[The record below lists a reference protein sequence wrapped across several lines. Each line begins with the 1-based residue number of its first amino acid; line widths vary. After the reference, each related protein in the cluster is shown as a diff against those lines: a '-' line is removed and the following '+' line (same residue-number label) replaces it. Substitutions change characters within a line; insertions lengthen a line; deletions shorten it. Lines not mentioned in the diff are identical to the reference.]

1 MKMLNL
7 SNGMSADMWLEL
19 SPIKQETSI
28 QNEQETQSE
37 SVTDCNTSRN
47 EALKNMKTPQN
58 NQCLT
63 CLKCFSAPSKLRRH
77 VLTHTNHRPFGC
89 RFCAKTFRQLPHL
102 KVHLATH
109 LSEST
114 GKMCPAFQYSPCGS
128 STQRLQENQTFGE
141 KQEPCVTT
149 ESADNYVNVNDS
161 FPIPPWNTQSVTENC
176 NGKKRIYDCPICLK
190 RFGAPSKLKRHYLIH
205 TDQRPFPCSICGHAF
220 RQLSNLK
227 IHIRAHT
234 DCKKKTAPFQSHR
247 FNSLPLPEYSVSNSG
262 LKHSTY
268 NCLARTFRSYAPK
281 HLSLQQSNTCST
293 DKPKSAATDLI
304 KTESGTASIT
314 VSKYVSERGLKMI
327 KYPQGY
333 WCLTCSKCF
342 KAPSKLKRHILIHT
356 GQKPFK
362 CTVCAKAFQQK
373 AYLKIHKCKAEFRT
387 EPNSCLRDD
396 QYAQNIVKQSPG
408 APNAAGDVVKTRQQG
423 DTIVDKINS
432 VHDVS
437 FFGPEVRS
445 FSSGCTTNAV
455 TPAEKRIPPTSES
468 SKLLCMLQLKKN
480 GGYQCRI
487 CLKIFR
493 FPSKLTRHLFIHM
506 DIKPYTCNV
515 CRMSFRQLCHLQ
527 RHLRVHMAK
536 RQNPLSLDE
545 DTEKYRT
552 KSPTPGDIA
561 EMSESFNGTKNC
573 KQDGRSILL
582 PQTFDSILTETKKYQ
597 KLDQTVPSQSLFLT
611 EPFESCTTGIES
623 SETLRNDKVQVETSS
638 PMYIKLKGNGVN
650 QCSVC
655 LKNFQFPSKLA
666 RHFLS
671 HTGTRQFKCH
681 MCLKSFRQRCH
692 LQCHQSVHKKRGQNV
707 IAGKHLEQQSMVS
720 FGNDEISEDQVF
732 VGAEDFITVQQDQV
746 AEDILSQKM
755 NPEEF
760 HQSGGCSDS
769 SGTSNLEN
777 VEIKSEVIFRC
788 NDKSVCELLI
798 HKTDISMLVEK
809 RTSDIMPFGR
819 VSDCPPTTD
828 SSSHYCASEQST
840 EEECS
845 RDMDDVI
852 EDCAIVDTHTV
863 KYVPDSYMPRL
874 HQYQQ
879 IEPSQVPGLKD
890 DVVQEHL
897 DSQVPIG
904 RFVEPPND
912 LPICP
917 GCSQCFPTLK
927 TLHAHKCA
935 IKCPEETITKSHQ
948 CDICFKVFGAPSKL
962 KRHCVIHT
970 GQKPFQCTQCV
981 KSFTQSSNL
990 KRHML
995 SHS

>member
-7 SNGMSADMWLEL
+7 SNGMPADTWLEL
-19 SPIKQETSI
+19 SPVKQETSL

-37 SVTDCNTSRN
+37 SMTDCNTSRN
-47 EALKNMKTPQN
+47 DVLENMKTPQN

-63 CLKCFSAPSKLRRH
+63 CLKCFSAPSKLKRH

-109 LSEST
+109 LSERT

-128 STQRLQENQTFGE
+128 STPPLQENQECGG
-141 KQEPCVTT
+141 KQELCLTT
-149 ESADNYVNVNDS
+149 EIADNYVYANVYSMEVMDIN
-161 FPIPPWNTQSVTENC
+161 QSVTENC

-205 TDQRPFPCSICGHAF
+205 TDQRPFPCSICCHAF

-227 IHIRAHT
+227 VHIRAHT
-234 DCKKKTAPFQSHR
+234 DSKKNTSPFQSYR
-247 FNSLPLPEYSVSNSG
+247 FNSLPLPTYSVSNSR

-268 NCLARTFRSYAPK
+268 NCLARTFRSYSPK

-293 DKPKSAATDLI
+293 DKPKSTATDLI
-304 KTESGTASIT
+304 KTESDTASIT
-314 VSKYVSERGLKMI
+314 VPKYVSERYLKMI

-333 WCLTCSKCF
+333 RCPTCSKCF
-342 KAPSKLKRHILIHT
+342 KALSKLKRHILIHT
-356 GQKPFK
+356 GRKPFK

-373 AYLKIHKCKAEFRT
+373 AYLKIHKCKAEYRT
-387 EPNSCLRDD
+387 EHNSSLRDG
-396 QYAQNIVKQSPG
+396 QYAQNIIKQSPG
-408 APNAAGDVVKTRQQG
+408 APNAAEDVVKTRQQG
-423 DTIVDKINS
+423 NATVDKINS
-432 VHDVS
+432 IHDVS
-437 FFGPEVRS
+437 FFGPEVR
-445 FSSGCTTNAV
+445 FVSSGCSPNAV
-455 TPAEKRIPPTSES
+455 TAAEKIIPPTSES
-468 SKLLCMLQLKKN
+468 SKLLCMLRLKKN

-487 CLKIFR
+487 CLKIFC
-493 FPSKLTRHLFIHM
+493 FPSKLIRHLFIHT
-506 DIKPYTCNV
+506 DIRPYTCIV
-515 CRMSFRQLCHLQ
+515 CRMTFRQLCHLQ

-561 EMSESFNGTKNC
+561 DMSESFSGTKNC
-573 KQDGRSILL
+573 KQDGGSIPL
-582 PQTFDSILTETKKYQ
+582 PQTLDSILNKKYQ
-597 KLDQTVPSQSLFLT
+597 KLDQIVPSQSLILA
-611 EPFESCTTGIES
+611 EPFESCTAGIES
-623 SETLRNDKVQVETSS
+623 SDALRNDKVQIGTSS
-638 PMYIKLKGNGVN
+638 PMYVKLQRKGVN
-650 QCSVC
+650 RCSIC

-681 MCLKSFRQRCH
+681 VCSKSFRQRCH
-692 LQCHQSVHKKRGQNV
+692 LQCHQSVHKKTGQNV
-707 IAGKHLEQQSMVS
+707 IVGKNLEQQSMVS
-720 FGNDEISEDQVF
+720 FGNEEISEDQVF

-746 AEDILSQKM
+746 AEDIRSQKM
-755 NPEEF
+755 NHEEF

-828 SSSHYCASEQST
+828 SSFHYCASEQRT

-852 EDCAIVDTHTV
+852 EDCAIVDVHTV

-874 HQYQQ
+874 HQYQLIQ
-879 IEPSQVPGLKD
+879 PSLVPGLKD

-897 DSQVPIG
+897 DSQVHTG

-917 GCSQCFPTLK
+917 GCSECFPTLK

-935 IKCPEETITKSHQ
+935 FKYPEETITKSYQ

-970 GQKPFQCTQCV
+970 GQKPFQCIQCV